1 MKKMMRMSTCRRQ
14 PLFILVLDLRPH
26 PYRVRPQI
34 KGLSHGLKTCHWHV
48 FLTAFRVPSEK
59 SKTGQPPKGLDPQSL
74 FLICV
79 HTHPGAS
86 ADQGTLPRPKNMPL
100 ACFFNGLSSPGREIK
115 NRTAPKGAV
124 LFLVPLTGLEPVQY
138 RYRGIL
144 SPLCLPIPPQRRVL
158 HHSILTRMRQEN
170 HPGGHASRMG
180 FVISAA
186 GDIYSC
192 AG

>member
-1 MKKMMRMSTCRRQ
+1 M
-14 PLFILVLDLRPH
+14 PLACFLNGLTRPVREIKNRTAPKGAGSAASLLDLRPH

-34 KGLSHGLKTCHWHV
+34 KGLSHGL
-48 FLTAFRVPSEK
+48 EK
-59 SKTGQPPKGLDPQSL
+59 CPLDT
-74 FLICV
+74 F
-79 HTHPGAS
+79 
-86 ADQGTLPRPKNMPL
+86 LPRSG
-100 ACFFNGLSSPGREIK
+100 AGLSSPTINIK
-115 NRTAPKGAV
+115 NRSVPPRGTD

-192 AG
+192 AGSAGSYRNNPA